1 MKKIIILLTLIVF
14 ISSAFAQEEVTETAP
29 VTKLQ
34 EKVVNKKGQN
44 ILPEAGDLAVGIDMV
59 PFLNYLGNFAN
70 NSVNNSYNGNFLA
83 TPNTLFAKYFLDQ
96 DLAIRGRVMIMSNN
110 FQNKQYVVDDAAL
123 YNDPNSN
130 DRVVD
135 VMQTV
140 SHDYM
145 IGAGIEKRRGK
156 GRLRG
161 FFAGEINLMFGA
173 DKTMYTYGNN
183 YSELNQ
189 DPTVYNFG
197 ANDLGV
203 DRLVEN
209 NDGTYFGVGLGAY
222 LGVEY
227 FIMPNICLGSEVGW
241 QINYTENTQETS
253 IIETWNGNEAEEITI
268 LNSPGNANFNY
279 GFNNPTASLY
289 IMFHF

>member
-173 DKTMYTYGNN
+173 DK
-183 YSELNQ
+183 
-189 DPTVYNFG
+189 
-197 ANDLGV
+197 
-203 DRLVEN
+203 
-209 NDGTYFGVGLGAY
+209 
-222 LGVEY
+222 
-227 FIMPNICLGSEVGW
+227 
-241 QINYTENTQETS
+241 
-253 IIETWNGNEAEEITI
+253 
-268 LNSPGNANFNY
+268 
-279 GFNNPTASLY
+279 
-289 IMFHF
+289 